1 MCGIAGWVDFDRN
14 LTAERATAQA
24 MTDTMACRGPDAEG
38 LWIAPHVALGHR
50 RLAVIDLQ
58 GGRQPMVV
66 EEDKRVL
73 AALTYS
79 GEVYNFRE
87 LRAELSACGH
97 RFRTNSDTEVV
108 LHAYLQWGEDFVTR
122 LNGMYAF
129 AIWDVRREE
138 LLLVRDRMGIKP
150 LYYYPTLSGVLF
162 GSEPKAILA
171 NPLVEPVVDDNGL
184 RELFSFV
191 KTPEQAIFQ
200 GMREV
205 RPGQLVWV
213 RREGT
218 SKRRYWALE
227 SREHTDDTDTTV
239 RRVRELLDDIVARQL
254 ISDVPLCTLLSGGLD
269 SSAITALAAK
279 ALREQDGG
287 GVRSFAVDFVGYSDN
302 FRPDEMRGTPD
313 APYVADL
320 ARHVA
325 ANHTDIVLDSNK
337 LMSPEVRAAVLHA
350 RDLPNGAGDMDTSL
364 YLLFRA
370 IREHSTVALSGES
383 ADEVFGGYRWFHDP
397 EAVNADTFPWLAA
410 FRGGQERATLFN
422 AELMKRLDI
431 AGYCADSYRDAL
443 AEVPHVPGES
453 GLEKRMREV
462 SYLHLTR
469 FVQILL
475 DRKDRMSMAVGLEVR
490 VPFCDHRLVEYV
502 FNAPWS
508 MKTFDGR
515 EKSLLRAAASDVL
528 PRSVAERIKSPYP
541 STQDPT
547 YEQKLREELGK
558 VLDSE
563 DALFLS
569 LLDAERA
576 RGLVEEP
583 VNSLSTQFSRMGM
596 ELALQL
602 NEWLKEY
609 GVHLSTE
616 TPVRA
621 RPDSKGVSAIH

>member
-14 LTAERATAQA
+14 LTVERAAAQA

-38 LWIAPHVALGHR
+38 LWVAPHVCLGHR
-50 RLAVIDLQ
+50 RLAVIDLE

-66 EEDKRVL
+66 EEDERVL

-87 LRAELSACGH
+87 LRAELSARGH
-97 RFRTNSDTEVV
+97 RFRTRSDTEVV
-108 LHAYLQWGEDFVTR
+108 LRAYLQWGEDFVAR

-150 LYYYPTLSGVLF
+150 LYYYPTPSGVLF

-171 NPLVEPVVDDNGL
+171 NPLVEPVVDDDGL

-191 KTPEQAIFQ
+191 KTPEQAIFR

-205 RPGQLVWV
+205 RPGQILRV
-213 RREGT
+213 RQEGT

-227 SREHTDDTDTTV
+227 SREHTDDTNTTV

-279 ALREQDGG
+279 ALREQDGSR
-287 GVRSFAVDFVGYSDN
+287 VRSFAVDFVGYSDN

-325 ANHTDIVLDSNK
+325 ADHTDIVLDSNE
-337 LMSPEVRAAVLHA
+337 LMSRDARAAVLHA

-443 AEVPHVPGES
+443 AEVLHLPGES
-453 GLEKRMREV
+453 SLEKRMREV

-490 VPFCDHRLVEYV
+490 VPFCDHRLVEFV
-502 FNAPWS
+502 FNTPWS

-515 EKSLLRAAASDVL
+515 EKSLLRAAAKDVL
-528 PRSVAERIKSPYP
+528 PQSVVERVKSPYP
-541 STQDPT
+541 STQDPA
-547 YEQKLREELGK
+547 YEQALRDELAKLLADDGP
-558 VLDSE
+558 VLD
-563 DALFLS
+563 
-569 LLDAERA
+569 LLDVEQARA
-576 RGLVEEP
+576 VLNDPIAPVSLDMSRRHVEVVLGL
-583 VNSLSTQFSRMGM
+583 
-596 ELALQL
+596 
-602 NEWLKEY
+602 
-609 GVHLSTE
+609 
-616 TPVRA
+616 
-621 RPDSKGVSAIH
+621 

>member
-1 MCGIAGWVDFDRN
+1 MCGIAGWVDFERG
-14 LTAERATAQA
+14 LTAERETAQA

-58 GGRQPMVV
+58 GGVQPMVV
-66 EEDKRVL
+66 EEDRRVL

-87 LRAELSACGH
+87 LRAELSAQGH
-97 RFRTNSDTEVV
+97 RFHTHSDTEVI

-138 LLLVRDRMGIKP
+138 LLLVRDRMGVKP
-150 LYYYPTLSGVLF
+150 LYYYPTSSGVLF
-162 GSEPKAILA
+162 GSEPKAIFA
-171 NPLVEPVVDDNGL
+171 NPLVEPVVDDEGL
-184 RELFSFV
+184 RQLFSFV
-191 KTPEQAIFQ
+191 KTPEQAIFR
-200 GMREV
+200 GMYEV

-213 RREGT
+213 RREGM
-218 SKRRYWALE
+218 SKRRYWSLQ
-227 SREHTDDTDTTV
+227 SREHTGDTETTV
-239 RRVRELLDDIVARQL
+239 RTVRELLDDIVTRQL

-269 SSAITALAAK
+269 SSVVTALAAK

-287 GVRSFAVDFVGYSDN
+287 TVRSFAVDFVGYRDN
-302 FRPDEMRGTPD
+302 FQPDELRGTPD
-313 APYVADL
+313 APYVVDL

-325 ANHTDIVLDSNK
+325 ADHTNIVLDSNE
-337 LMSPEVRAAVLHA
+337 LMSPKARAAVLRA

-383 ADEVFGGYRWFHDP
+383 ADEVFGGYRWFHDL
-397 EAVNADTFPWLAA
+397 EAVNANTFPWLAA
-410 FRGGQERATLFN
+410 LRRRQDPDRLFN
-422 AELMKRLDI
+422 PELMKRLDI
-431 AGYCADSYRDAL
+431 AGYSADSYRDAL
-443 AEVPHVPGES
+443 AEVPHLAGET

-469 FVQILL
+469 FVQMLL

-502 FNAPWS
+502 FNTPWS

-515 EKSLLRAAASDVL
+515 EKSLLRAATRDVL
-528 PRSVAERIKSPYP
+528 PRSVVERIKSPYP

-547 YEQKLREELGK
+547 YEQKLREELGN
-558 VLDSE
+558 VLASQ
-563 DALFLS
+563 DAPVLS
-569 LLDAERA
+569 LLDIECA

-583 VNSLSTQFSRMGM
+583 TSSLSTQFSRMGL
-596 ELALQL
+596 ELILQL
-602 NEWLKEY
+602 NRWLKEY
-609 GVHLSTE
+609 GVCIATE
-616 TPVRA
+616 
-621 RPDSKGVSAIH
+621 G

>member
-14 LTAERATAQA
+14 LTAEQATVQA
-24 MTDTMACRGPDAEG
+24 MTATMACRGPDAEG

-58 GGRQPMVV
+58 GGRQPMVI
-66 EEDKRVL
+66 EEGERVL

-87 LRAELSACGH
+87 LRAELSARGH
-97 RFRTNSDTEVV
+97 RFRTHSDTEVV
-108 LHAYLQWGEDFVTR
+108 LHAYLQWGEDFVAR

-150 LYYYPTLSGVLF
+150 LYYYPTPSGVLF
-162 GSEPKAILA
+162 GSEPKAVLA
-171 NPLVEPVVDDNGL
+171 NPLVEPVVDDDGL

-191 KTPEQAIFQ
+191 KTPEQAIFR

-205 RPGQLVWV
+205 RPGQLVRV

-227 SREHTDDTDTTV
+227 SREHTGDTDATV
-239 RRVRELLDDIVARQL
+239 RTIRELLDDIVARQL

-279 ALREQDGG
+279 ALREQDGSR
-287 GVRSFAVDFVGYSDN
+287 VRSFAVDFVGYSDN

-325 ANHTDIVLDSNK
+325 ADHTDIVLDSNE
-337 LMSPEVRAAVLHA
+337 LMSRDARAAVLHA

-383 ADEVFGGYRWFHDP
+383 ADEVFGGYRWFHDS

-410 FRGGQERATLFN
+410 FRGRQERAALFN
-422 AELMKRLDI
+422 PELMKRLDV
-431 AGYCADSYRDAL
+431 AGYCADSYHDAL
-443 AEVPHVPGES
+443 AEVPHLPGET

-502 FNAPWS
+502 FNTPWW

-515 EKSLLRAAASDVL
+515 EKSLLRAATSDVL
-528 PRSVAERIKSPYP
+528 PRSVVERVKSPYP

-547 YEQKLREELGK
+547 YERRLREEMAD
-558 VLDSE
+558 VLASE
-563 DALFLS
+563 DAPVLS
-569 LLDAERA
+569 LLDVERA
-576 RGLVEEP
+576 CALAGEP
-583 VNSLSTQFSRMGM
+583 VSSVSTQFSRGGM

-602 NEWLKEY
+602 DGWLKEY
-609 GVHLSTE
+609 GVHIGKASAL
-616 TPVRA
+616 PV
-621 RPDSKGVSAIH
+621 